1 MRLYLRWIIVAVAAA
16 TLPLASVAQQSAKVP
31 RVGWVS
37 VAGPEE
43 DEPSAFF
50 DEFRRGLRDLG
61 YIEGRNLSIEAR
73 WAHGDPN
80 RLVDLAHELVRL
92 GVDVIVSQG
101 VAIRGVRHAAGSVPV
116 VFALSADP
124 VLMRLADNY
133 SRPGG
138 MFTGATFMAYEVNG
152 KRLQLLKEAFPEIS
166 RVAILGNP
174 EHPGVSG
181 ELDDSHKAAG
191 ALRLKLQYVPLAS
204 EQDFDAAFATIAT
217 GDAEAIV
224 VLPDALVMQHRT
236 RIIAFADTRKIP
248 AISGWP
254 AFARSGGLMTYGPN
268 LKEAFYGIAHH
279 VDRILKGA
287 KPAELPVMRPSR
299 FELVVNLR
307 TARALGIDVPT
318 SLLARADELN
328 E

>member
-1 MRLYLRWIIVAVAAA
+1 MRISARWIIVAVAATA
-16 TLPLASVAQQSAKVP
+16 LPLIAVAQQPAKMA

-43 DEPSAFF
+43 GETSAFF
-50 DEFRRGLRDLG
+50 DEFLRGLRDLG
-61 YIEGRNLSIEAR
+61 YIEGRNLIIEAR

-80 RLVDLAHELVRL
+80 RLVDLAHDLVRL

-116 VFALSADP
+116 VFTLSADP

-152 KRLQLLKEAFPEIS
+152 KRLQLIKEALPEIS
-166 RVAILGNP
+166 RIAILGNS
-174 EHPGVSG
+174 EHAGVSG
-181 ELDDSHKAAG
+181 ELDESHKAAG

-204 EQDFDAAFATIAT
+204 ERDFDAAFATIAK

-279 VDRILKGA
+279 VDQILNGA
-287 KPAELPVMRPSR
+287 KPGELPVLRPAR
-299 FELVVNLR
+299 FELVVNLK
-307 TARALGIDVPT
+307 TAKALGINMPAT
-318 SLLARADELN
+318 LLARADEVI